1 MKYKLVIKHAFNELL
16 SVKETYLIAK
26 GEAQLN
32 PSILLRY
39 IETILVLMNP
49 ITPHFCQYQWQTYV
63 VPALKS
69 CKNAMHTNDLLIH
82 QGWPKCEQEDTKL
95 S

>member
-1 MKYKLVIKHAFNELL
+1 MVTQAYSEMKYKLVIKHAFNELL

-49 ITPHFCQYQWQTYV
+49 ITPHFCQY
-63 VPALKS
+63 
-69 CKNAMHTNDLLIH
+69 
-82 QGWPKCEQEDTKL
+82 
-95 S
+95 